1 MQIASNVPLHAH
13 SKLFLF
19 PAWEIKDHLRQR
31 FQPYTLES
39 IVISD
44 DCHILP
50 VYQSLVILRVLRI
63 HHIKL

>member
-44 DCHILP
+44 DYHILP
-50 VYQSLVILRVLRI
+50 STSLW
-63 HHIKL
+63 